1 MALFSHNR
9 IGFSAIFHIIR
20 IEMGSI
26 FTFPHIL
33 WRAVIIHTAAVWPLG
48 GMAIA
53 RAATVGPPLSRVDR
67 QPRQMMPFAVRGNVG
82 GRKFCGVCA
91 KRNGRKRG
99 FLRNFI

>member
-48 GMAIA
+48 GMAMA
-53 RAATVGPPLSRVDR
+53 SAATVGPPLRKVDR
-67 QPRQMMPFAVRGNVG
+67 QPRQMMPFAAWGNGG